1 MRSGPEMRI
10 RPDRAIWPALG
21 LCLGLAA
28 PALAGGK
35 TAGGADLFGAAG
47 VAPSEKVLAAP
58 DFSLPTLDGGNEA
71 LSDLSG
77 RLVVLNFWATWCGPC
92 VKEMPTL
99 DHLAARLGDRGLSV
113 LAVSVD
119 MGDPKRVEDFVK
131 GYGWRLPI
139 LLDPLN
145 QVADQYEI
153 RVMPTTYVIGPDG
166 NIRGRAFGAKE
177 WDNPAAVALMESLLP
192 AAPPSPNQEP
202 QQTRSP

>member
-1 MRSGPEMRI
+1 
-10 RPDRAIWPALG
+10 
-21 LCLGLAA
+21 
-28 PALAGGK
+28 
-35 TAGGADLFGAAG
+35 
-47 VAPSEKVLAAP
+47 
-58 DFSLPTLDGGNEA
+58 
-71 LSDLSG
+71 
-77 RLVVLNFWATWCGPC
+77 
-92 VKEMPTL
+92 MPTL
-99 DHLAARLGDRGLSV
+99 QHLDEQLGDKGLSV
-113 LAVSVD
+113 LAVSLD
-119 MGDPKRVEDFVK
+119 MGDPKRVADFVE

-145 QVADQYEI
+145 QVADRYEI